1 MLRLRPYKK
10 CDAKYIANW
19 IKDEVS
25 FRKWCIVLQ
34 IGL

>member
-10 CDAKYIANW
+10 CDAKYIVNW
-19 IKDEVS
+19 VKDEVS
-25 FRKWCIVLQ
+25 FRKCYIVLQ